1 MLVRHFFVKIYVIKS
16 LDKFIKCHIWKLQA
30 SQKILTLFDCRQL
43 NRRVDVNVGDR
54 KVCIKNLVEFFLS
67 YCNSEKIPGAIPVS
81 VWSYH
86 DWSHIAK
93 LRWDNFDFDVF
104 AFVLLLELSET
115 FLPGRAVLLGPR
127 LGFNQRNGINNK
139 VEEGF
144 NFAIKWTVELNW
156 KNTQSLSFL

>member
-16 LDKFIKCHIWKLQA
+16 LDKFIKCHIRKLQT
-30 SQKILTLFDCRQL
+30 SQKILTLFDGRQL

-54 KVCIKNLVEFFLS
+54 KVCIKNLVKFFLS
-67 YCNSEKIPGAIPVS
+67 YCNSEKIPGTIPVS

-104 AFVLLLELSET
+104 AFVLLHQFSET
-115 FLPGRAVLLGPR
+115 FLPGISVLLGPR
-127 LGFNQRNGINNK
+127 LGFDQRNGINNK

-144 NFAIKWTVELNW
+144 NFTIERTVELNW